1 MAAIER
7 FEEIKAWQIARQ
19 LTAEVYAQTRKDQFK
34 LDFGLVD
41 QIRRASSSIMHNIA
55 EGFDAASDADFVRF
69 LIYARRSATE
79 VQSQLYIAL
88 DQGYLSQT
96 EFDHLYDLATQSRK
110 TINGFIRYLKGV
122 RSPKS

>member
-7 FEEIKAWQIARQ
+7 FEDIKAWQIARQ
-19 LTAEVYAQTRKDQFK
+19 LTDEIYARTRADGFK
-34 LDFGLVD
+34 RDFALVD
-41 QIRRASSSIMHNIA
+41 QIRRAAGSIMHNIA
-55 EGFDAASDADFVRF
+55 EGFDAGTDADFVRF

-110 TINGFIRYLKGV
+110 AINGFIRYLKGV
-122 RSPKS
+122 RSP